1 MKIREEIVEFLEE
14 KQGYQKC
21 SPFKIKLALENKGY
35 DFTEEECKQ
44 ALQFVKTGEIST
56 DKEVLEQVVED
67 NKIPEGFEVKSKW
80 QNAAGEWLMS
90 LKPTVE
96 AGQGIAPEDYYSVF
110 QDIISKKNVEE
121 TVVVD
126 LNILPYGVTVEEHLD
141 NLKFDYTTKE
151 VKVID
156 TCRTHWNRQDLKV
169 WTSDKHIGA
178 IGSEDNDYSAEVFED
193 RMNKLFDHIIYL
205 VKTNGVFETITIA
218 DLGDALD
225 GMDGFTVSRQHRLKQ
240 NMDNKQMFETYFRVH
255 KKFFDKLFASGA
267 AKKYQLWNITNSNH
281 DGDFL
286 YVANAALMAYIE
298 GVYPEVKVEVL
309 DKFMNHLNH
318 EGIDYIL
325 THGKDKENR
334 KFGLPLYPDAKTE
347 SFIEA
352 FLKRM
357 DIPRKARIRLVKGDL
372 HMSSSAP
379 CKNIEKYKTVSSM
392 FGSSQ
397 WVLDNFELTEAGIDY
412 EILDLDT
419 EIISEATLKF

>member
-1 MKIREEIVEFLEE
+1 MKVREEIVEFLEE

-21 SPFKIKLALENKGY
+21 SPFKIQMALENKGKE
-35 DFTEEECKQ
+35 FTEEECKQ
-44 ALQFVKTGEIST
+44 ALNFVKTGEVPIGKGIL
-56 DKEVLEQVVED
+56 DKLD
-67 NKIPEGFEVKSKW
+67 KDTKIPEGFEIKSKW

-90 LKPTVE
+90 LKPTEETIKGV
-96 AGQGIAPEDYYSVF
+96 APEDYYSTF
-110 QDIISKKNVEE
+110 QDIISEEFICTESIEKNSFRSNKK
-121 TVVVD
+121 
-126 LNILPYGVTVEEHLD
+126 
-141 NLKFDYTTKE
+141 
-151 VKVID
+151 
-156 TCRTHWNRQDLKV
+156 DLKI
-169 WTSDKHIGA
+169 WSSDKHIGA
-178 IGSEDNDYSAEVFED
+178 IGSDDNEYSAEIFEN

-205 VKTNGVFETITIA
+205 VKQNGIFETITIA

-225 GMDGFTVSRQHRLKQ
+225 GMDGFTVSRHHRLKQ

-255 KKFFDKLFASGA
+255 KQFFDRLFASGA

-286 YVANAALMAYIE
+286 YVANAALMAYVE

-325 THGKDKENR
+325 THGKDKENK
-334 KFGLPLYPDAKTE
+334 KFGLPLYPDAKVE
-347 SFIEA
+347 IFIEA

-357 DIPRKARIRLVKGDL
+357 DVPRKARVRLVKGDL

-397 WVLDNFELTEAGIDY
+397 WVLDNFELTDAGVDY